1 MSNVYGN
8 DGEYG
13 LMPAFNITRKEF
25 IIEYVG
31 ELYPEDALETL

>member
-8 DGEYG
+8 VGEYG
-13 LMPAFNITRKEF
+13 LMPAFNIKKKQF

-31 ELYPEDALETL
+31 ELYPDEALETL